1 MNTKNISISE
11 EVFNRLCV
19 ASVGKMTYND
29 IISMLLDDHDKC
41 KEYFEDGD

>member
-1 MNTKNISISE
+1 MATKNITISE
-11 EVFNRLCV
+11 DIFNRLCC

-41 KEYFEDGD
+41 KEYFEVGE